1 MGKISTENIFPNINF
16 KIEKLSQR
24 YLMGRFDMGYN
35 IGRYTDIYFFFFDEF
50 SRWSVKENVQYEIRQ
65 VILKFFGFN
74 F

>member
-35 IGRYTDIYFFFFDEF
+35 IGRYTDIYFFFLMSF
-50 SRWSVKENVQYEIRQ
+50 QGGL
-65 VILKFFGFN
+65 LKKMFN
-74 F
+74 MKLDR

>member
-35 IGRYTDIYFFFFDEF
+35 IGRYTDFFFFF
-50 SRWSVKENVQYEIRQ
+50 LMSFQGGLKENVQYEIRQ
-65 VILKFFGFN
+65 VIFEVFWI
-74 F
+74 